1 MEKEL
6 NELLADLVVEYHK
19 LQNLHWYVEGKD
31 FFHAHAKL
39 EEFYNYI
46 NEMIDE
52 VAEHILMMD
61 GKPIASL
68 QEFLETS
75 KIKELSKKHISSS
88 DAFEHVKKDFS
99 KLLESIINIKK
110 EADQK
115 EVYVISSLMDGYIS
129 EFTKTLWMLK
139 QL

>member
-1 MEKEL
+1 MERKL
-6 NELLADLVVEYHK
+6 NVLLADLVVEYHK
-19 LQNLHWYVEGKD
+19 LQNLHWYVKGKD
-31 FFHAHAKL
+31 FFNTHAKL

-52 VAEHILMMD
+52 VAEHILMIE
-61 GKPIASL
+61 GKPLASL
-68 QEFLETS
+68 KEFLETS
-75 KIKELSKKHISSS
+75 KIEELAKEHISSS
-88 DAFEHVKKDFS
+88 DAFELVKKDFS
-99 KLLESIINIKK
+99 YIVEQIMEIKK

-129 EFTKTLWMLK
+129 EFAKTLWMLK